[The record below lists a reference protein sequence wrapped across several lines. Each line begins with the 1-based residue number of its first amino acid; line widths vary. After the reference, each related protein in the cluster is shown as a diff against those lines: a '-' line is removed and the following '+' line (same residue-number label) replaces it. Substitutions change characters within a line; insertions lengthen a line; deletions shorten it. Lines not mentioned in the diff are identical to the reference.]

1 MFEIGE
7 KIFYPMHGAGVI
19 VDIQEK
25 EILNQVE
32 KFYVAKMPGEVK
44 LMLPVKSAEN
54 LGLRPLVSEE
64 EANRYNLFTIRYKLF
79 YARKLD

>member
-44 LMLPVKSAEN
+44 LMLPVKSAERIKTSSFRRRSKWN
-54 LGLRPLVSEE
+54 
-64 EANRYNLFTIRYKLF
+64 NLFAIR
-79 YARKLD
+79 